1 MPIKYGRRAS
11 LRTTFAAVSSAILL
25 LLSATSS
32 AQLPSLGKSLSLTGT
47 PSSAQ
52 YFGASQAN
60 GRSSVESSF
69 RSGDTLTLKAEIHVD
84 PSHAG
89 SLGNLYVVASLGTE
103 FFMGDEL
110 GNFLPWDLDIGSL
123 RATARNKRLDAIE
136 RLDILENV
144 SVGRLAIEGRQP
156 EFYFGYNLSADTAEL
171 YYHDQPLSFAVE
183 RYDPLSVS
191 IRPTQVVQSIAT
203 DQSRDRS
210 IPVKVYLP
218 YATSPR
224 PVVLF
229 SHGLG
234 GNLQAATYLGMHWA
248 ARGYTVVFMQ
258 HPGSDEDIFAGV
270 PVSALLTTLN
280 AAASLNNLD
289 ARIRDVA
296 AVIDQL
302 EAWNSDA
309 EHTLFGR
316 LDLDLIAMT
325 GHSFGAR
332 TTQAV
337 SGENL
342 RSIIRSTREPRIK
355 VAIPF
360 SPSSNE
366 AESFDE
372 LFKDVDIPWLLMTG
386 TEDVAVVG
394 DTSVAD
400 RLAVFP
406 ALPPVGKYE
415 LVLFEGEHHAF
426 TDRELSTVQ
435 KPRNPQ
441 HHDIIKA
448 LSTAFLDAWLNSFP
462 DALNWLE
469 GEGAREVLLPMDSW
483 QFK

>member
-1 MPIKYGRRAS
+1 
-11 LRTTFAAVSSAILL
+11 
-25 LLSATSS
+25 
-32 AQLPSLGKSLSLTGT
+32 
-47 PSSAQ
+47 
-52 YFGASQAN
+52 
-60 GRSSVESSF
+60 
-69 RSGDTLTLKAEIHVD
+69 
-84 PSHAG
+84 
-89 SLGNLYVVASLGTE
+89 
-103 FFMGDEL
+103 
-110 GNFLPWDLDIGSL
+110 
-123 RATARNKRLDAIE
+123 
-136 RLDILENV
+136 
-144 SVGRLAIEGRQP
+144 
-156 EFYFGYNLSADTAEL
+156 
-171 YYHDQPLSFAVE
+171 
-183 RYDPLSVS
+183 
-191 IRPTQVVQSIAT
+191 
-203 DQSRDRS
+203 
-210 IPVKVYLP
+210 
-218 YATSPR
+218 
-224 PVVLF
+224 
-229 SHGLG
+229 
-234 GNLQAATYLGMHWA
+234 
-248 ARGYTVVFMQ
+248 
-258 HPGSDEDIFAGV
+258 
-270 PVSALLTTLN
+270 
-280 AAASLNNLD
+280 
-289 ARIRDVA
+289 
-296 AVIDQL
+296 
-302 EAWNSDA
+302 
-309 EHTLFGR
+309 
-316 LDLDLIAMT
+316 
-325 GHSFGAR
+325 
-332 TTQAV
+332 V